1 MGYAPKRFPKHE
13 AFDLNSN
20 LMFVDKLKMIIEKGV
35 GGTILGSYGPKAQS
49 SKSKPTLPVVI
60 MYLLVTHD
68 VFDFLKG

>member
-35 GGTILGSYGPKAQS
+35 GGTIPWVIRAKGTKLKVKTHTS
-49 SKSKPTLPVVI
+49 SCYYVSPSDSRRV
-60 MYLLVTHD
+60 
-68 VFDFLKG
+68 